1 MKAATWSIL
10 NPPDWKPGIRFAP
23 ESKELLL
30 FKSVMFATLFSCEM
44 LLLELENKG
53 TGGRWRNRGCWNSV
67 VDDGAEFA

>member
-1 MKAATWSIL
+1 LLKL
-10 NPPDWKPGIRFAP
+10 DIRLAP

-30 FKSVMFATLFSCEM
+30 FKSAMFVTLCSWGV
-44 LLLELENKG
+44 LLLELGNSG